1 MRVITILKMYLD
13 NYRGY
18 LITVEAGKVSASTY
32 KDFIIFYTNKLIKK
46 TTNNI
51 NRLIMREINNR
62 INYLS
67 KQ

>member
-1 MRVITILKMYLD
+1 MYLD

-18 LITVEAGKVSASTY
+18 SITVEADKVSASTY
-32 KDFIIFYTNKLIKK
+32 NDFVIFYTNKLIKK
-46 TTNNI
+46 TTKNI